1 MNIKFSVKVFKSLFL
16 QMLKKKKNSV
26 WPHYNN
32 AIASLVKPISMG
44 NLLHRIENSPFSISF
59 EGEAKFLE
67 RFFPNHPLA
76 SWEGQ
81 LFQIKP
87 VILAGAGTAQHHSWP
102 QPRYVILL
110 VLDGSFSLVIPPS
123 KVPTADWIV
132 AQSMQVFFPVT
143 QHLPGSADPEAPT
156 VAHPLHSKGSAM
168 TSP

>member
-1 MNIKFSVKVFKSLFL
+1 
-16 QMLKKKKNSV
+16 
-26 WPHYNN
+26 
-32 AIASLVKPISMG
+32 MG
-44 NLLHRIENSPFSISF
+44 NLLHQIKNSPFSVSF

-76 SWEGQ
+76 SWEGH

-87 VILAGAGTAQHHSWP
+87 VILAGAGTTQHHSWP

-123 KVPTADWIV
+123 KVPTADWTV

-143 QHLPGSADPEAPT
+143 QHLPGSADPEASTLLIHST
-156 VAHPLHSKGSAM
+156 VKALLWHHLKSHHSDPHRWHL
-168 TSP
+168 TLTF